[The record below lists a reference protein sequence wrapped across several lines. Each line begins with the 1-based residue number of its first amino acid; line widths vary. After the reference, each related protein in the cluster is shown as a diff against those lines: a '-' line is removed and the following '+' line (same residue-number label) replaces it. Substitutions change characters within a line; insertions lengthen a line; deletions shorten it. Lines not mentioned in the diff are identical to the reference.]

1 MSFSLLQILLFIC
14 AYLSVL
20 FAVAYLADHGAIPER
35 VSRHPATYVLSLG
48 VFAGAM
54 ATNGLFVPAAAYGS
68 GYLLYYIGVVLI
80 FVLAPLLLLPM
91 LRLCAV
97 YQLNSLA
104 DVLTFRFRSDRVGM
118 ATTVAMCL
126 TLLPLLALQIQAV
139 ADSIHILAGGA
150 GSPLPGTDR
159 KHGLALLFCIIIA
172 LFSMLFGTR
181 HVSAHQRNTGLVT
194 AMAFESLVKLLA
206 LSALMA
212 VAIWQ
217 VFGGL
222 DQLELWLL
230 ASLPG
235 PGATAHT
242 MDGTEARA
250 MLLLF
255 FAGAV
260 CMPHMFHMAFAENAR
275 SGDLRTASW
284 ALPLYLLLLSLPI
297 LPLLW
302 AGMALDQP
310 LPVEHS
316 SLGMALA
323 LESPVLAAVAFTA
336 ALSASS
342 AVIIITTL
350 ALANM
355 CLNHLVLPGR
365 PLQVAGGTVIYRQ
378 LRWLRRS
385 LVVALILAGY
395 GVFLLLDGGPS
406 LAQLGLVAFVG
417 TLQFL
422 PGLVATLYWPRATR
436 RGLLTG
442 LAAGLLVWLFGV
454 VLPVLGNTVLVPAG
468 WIDIDG
474 GTTGIWP
481 PATLL
486 SLAINAGLFMVVSL
500 LNPASEEERV
510 AAEILSMD
518 DRRGTRR
525 HSVIHSSTGEFI
537 DRLAD
542 ALGEEGA
549 RIEVDRALRELQFD
563 PAETRPYALTRLRHR
578 IEANLSGLLG
588 PTVARSIVD
597 RCLPTQVEHRQG
609 LEDFALIERKLERS
623 HIQFTGLAADLD
635 NLRRHYRETL
645 NNLPVGVCSCARDGE
660 VTIWNRH
667 MEQITGVSSGIA
679 LGSSLSALTSP
690 WPGIIDGFLRGEADT
705 VLRQEVAV
713 ADGEPIWISLH
724 RAVADPA
731 ASGDQVLLV
740 EDITDYELLE
750 RELLHNERLASIGRL
765 AAGIAHEIG
774 NPVTGIACLAQNLE
788 FETEPQQIRAA
799 ARDILKQTDRVSR
812 IVQSLVNF
820 SHSGSSTGD
829 VELGPC
835 NLADCVDEALHL
847 LQLDLGARSI
857 DFENRCDR
865 ELLVLADSQ
874 RLLQVFVNLLGN
886 ARDACTAEGRAEVS
900 ASCDEHQVTVAVE
913 DNGSGIPGPLQGQ
926 VFEPFFTTKETG
938 EGTGLGLALV
948 YSIIEDFGGSIRLES
963 PPAGRSHGTRFL
975 LQLQRGDYGGAFS
988 V

>member
-1 MSFSLLQILLFIC
+1 
-14 AYLSVL
+14 
-20 FAVAYLADHGAIPER
+20 
-35 VSRHPATYVLSLG
+35 
-48 VFAGAM
+48 
-54 ATNGLFVPAAAYGS
+54 
-68 GYLLYYIGVVLI
+68 
-80 FVLAPLLLLPM
+80 
-91 LRLCAV
+91 
-97 YQLNSLA
+97 
-104 DVLTFRFRSDRVGM
+104 
-118 ATTVAMCL
+118 
-126 TLLPLLALQIQAV
+126 
-139 ADSIHILAGGA
+139 
-150 GSPLPGTDR
+150 
-159 KHGLALLFCIIIA
+159 
-172 LFSMLFGTR
+172 
-181 HVSAHQRNTGLVT
+181 
-194 AMAFESLVKLLA
+194 MAFESMVKLLA
-206 LSALMA
+206 LSGLMA
-212 VAIWQ
+212 VAVWR

-222 DQLELWLL
+222 DGLELWLL
-230 ASLPG
+230 DNLPG
-235 PGATAHT
+235 AGVSAHG
-242 MDGTEARA
+242 MAGLEARA

-275 SGDLRTASW
+275 SEDLRAASW

-302 AGMALDQP
+302 TGMALGQP

-316 SLGMALA
+316 SLGVALA
-323 LESPVLAAVAFTA
+323 LESPALAAVAFTA

-342 AVIIITTL
+342 AVIIVTTL

-365 PLQVAGGTVIYRQ
+365 PLQIAGGTVIYRQ
-378 LRWLRRS
+378 LRWLRRL
-385 LVVALILAGY
+385 LVVVLIVAGY
-395 GVFLLLDGGPS
+395 CVFLLLDGGPS

-422 PGLVATLYWPRATR
+422 PGLVATPYWPRANR
-436 RGLLTG
+436 NGLLAG
-442 LAAGLLVWLFGV
+442 LAAGLLVWLGGV
-454 VLPVLGNTVLVPAG
+454 VLPVLGNTALVPPG
-468 WIDIDG
+468 WIDLDG
-474 GTTGIWP
+474 GTSGLWAP
-481 PATLL
+481 VTLL
-486 SLAINAGLFMVVSL
+486 SLAINAGVFVMVSL
-500 LNPASEEERV
+500 LSPASEEERL
-510 AAEILSMD
+510 AAEICSMD
-518 DRRGTRR
+518 EFNRTRH
-525 HSVIHSSTGEFI
+525 HSVIYRDTNAFV
-537 DRLAD
+537 DRLAE
-542 ALGEEGA
+542 ALGREGA
-549 RIEVDRALRELQFD
+549 RIEVDRALQELQFNA
-563 PAETRPYALTRLRHR
+563 AETRPYALTRLRHR

-597 RCLPTQVEHRQG
+597 RCLPTQVEQRQG

-645 NNLPVGVCSCARDGE
+645 NNLPVGVCSCAQDGE

-667 MEQITGVSSGIA
+667 MEQITGIA
-679 LGSSLSALTSP
+679 SITAVGSALSSLSPP
-690 WPGIIDGFLRGEADT
+690 WPEVIDGFLRGEADT

-713 ADGEPIWISLH
+713 ADAEPIWISLH

-788 FETEPQQIRAA
+788 FETEPAQIRDA
-799 ARDILKQTDRVSR
+799 ARDILKQTERVSR

-820 SHSGSSTGD
+820 SHTGSSTGD
-829 VELGPC
+829 GELRPC

-847 LQLDLGARSI
+847 LQLDRGARSI

-874 RLLQVFVNLLGN
+874 RLLQVFVNLLSN
-886 ARDACTAEGRAEVS
+886 ARDACTADGRAEVS

-913 DNGSGIPGPLQGQ
+913 DNGSGIPGQLHGQ

-948 YSIIEDFGGSIRLES
+948 YSIIEDFGGSIQLES
-963 PPAGRSHGTRFL
+963 PPPGRTRGTRFL
-975 LQLQRGDYGGAFS
+975 LQLQRGDYGQAFP